1 MIAAI
6 AEANRKL
13 HCSEMERVFAPMW
26 LNLLGIILGLC
37 GSAEPIRNP
46 SAERAGERSESEN
59 I

>member
-37 GSAEPIRNP
+37 
-46 SAERAGERSESEN
+46 
-59 I
+59 